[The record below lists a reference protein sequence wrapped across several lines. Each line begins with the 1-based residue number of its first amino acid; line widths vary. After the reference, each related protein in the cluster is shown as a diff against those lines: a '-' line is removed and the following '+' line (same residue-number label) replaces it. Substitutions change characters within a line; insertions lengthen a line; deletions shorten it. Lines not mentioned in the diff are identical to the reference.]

1 MKAIVFH
8 GIGDIRLDDVPEPTM
23 QDPKDAI
30 LRVTASAICGTDL
43 HMVRGTEEQMQ
54 PGTILGHEAIG
65 IVERVGPEVKNIK
78 VGDRVVV
85 TSSISCGYCENCKA
99 RRYDLCLNANPNGPR
114 GVSAFFGGP
123 KPSGA
128 FNGLQAEKARIPYAD
143 NVLMKLPDSI
153 PDDQAIMLS
162 DILPTAYYGADLAQI
177 KSGNVVA
184 IFGCGPVGL
193 LTILCAQYMGAGRI
207 FAIDNNE
214 SRLAKARE
222 LGAEV
227 INYEKEDPVM
237 TIKKLTDQIGADRVI
252 DCVGVDANRPHGGI
266 IQQAKALMQSKT
278 FHQEKQ
284 QVEKEQNPQ
293 GDNWHPGDAP
303 SQALMWEAQA
313 VAKAGTIALIGVYP
327 ETVEVFP
334 LGIAMNK
341 NVTVTMGHCPHR
353 KYLAELISIVDNKM
367 MDPSRILTEKEPLT
381 SVIDAYKAFDERQ
394 PGWIK
399 VKLEPEMIT
408 QATSGTTGTQTAS

>member
-1 MKAIVFH
+1 MKAVVFH
-8 GIGDIRLDDVPEPTM
+8 GIGDIRLEDVPEPTM

-30 LRVTASAICGTDL
+30 IRVTKSAICGTDL
-43 HMVRGTEEQMQ
+43 HMVRGTEAGME

-65 IVERVGPEVKNIK
+65 IVERVGPEVKMVK
-78 VGDRVVV
+78 PGDRVVV
-85 TSSISCGYCENCKA
+85 TSSITCGYCGNCKLG
-99 RRYDLCLNANPNGPR
+99 RYDLCLNANPNGPR
-114 GVSAFFGGP
+114 GVSAIFGGP
-123 KPSGA
+123 KMSGA

-177 KSGNVVA
+177 KSGNTVA

-193 LTILCAQYMGAGRI
+193 LTILCAQYMSAGMI

-227 INYEKEDPVM
+227 INYDKEDPVM
-237 TIKKLTDQIGADRVI
+237 TIKKLTGQIGVDRVI
-252 DCVGVDANRPHGGI
+252 DAVGVDANRPHGGI
-266 IQQAKALMQSKT
+266 IQQVKSTMMSKT
-278 FHQEKQ
+278 FKREKQ
-284 QVEKEQNPQ
+284 KVEKEQNPQ

-303 SQALMWEAQA
+303 SQALMWEGQA
-313 VAKAGTIALIGVYP
+313 VAKAGTIAIIGVYP

-334 LGIAMNK
+334 LGITMNK

-353 KYLAELISIVDNKM
+353 KYLAELISLVDNKM
-367 MDPSRILTEKEPLT
+367 MDPSRILTQKEPLT
-381 SVIDAYKAFDERQ
+381 SVIEAYETFDQRTD
-394 PGWIK
+394 GWIK
-399 VKLEPEMIT
+399 VQLVPT
-408 QATSGTTGTQTAS
+408 TSQSTTGTQTTHM

>member
-1 MKAIVFH
+1 MKAVVFH
-8 GIGDIRLDDVPEPTM
+8 GIGDIRLEDVPEPTI

-30 LRVTASAICGTDL
+30 LRVTKSAICGTDL
-43 HMVRGTEEQMQ
+43 HMVRGTEAGME

-65 IVERVGPEVKNIK
+65 IVERVGPEVKNVK
-78 VGDRVVV
+78 AGDRVVV
-85 TSSISCGYCENCKA
+85 TSSITCGYCDNCKEG
-99 RRYDLCLNANPNGPR
+99 RYDLCLNANPNGPR

-177 KSGNVVA
+177 KSGNTVA

-193 LTILCAQYMGAGRI
+193 LTILCAQYMSAGII

-227 INYEKEDPVM
+227 INYDKEDPVM
-237 TIKKLTDQIGADRVI
+237 TIKKLTDQIGVDRVI
-252 DCVGVDANRPHGGI
+252 DAVGVDANRPHGGI
-266 IQQAKALMQSKT
+266 IQQVKSTMMSKT
-278 FHQEKQ
+278 FKQEKQ

-303 SQALMWEAQA
+303 SQALMWEVQA
-313 VAKAGTIALIGVYP
+313 VAKAGTVAIIGVYP

-334 LGIAMNK
+334 LGFAMNK

-353 KYLAELISIVDNKM
+353 KYLPELISIVDNKM
-367 MDPSRILTEKEPLT
+367 MDPSRILTQHEPLI
-381 SVIDAYKAFDERQ
+381 SAIEAYQIFDQRTD
-394 PGWIK
+394 GWIK
-399 VKLEPEMIT
+399 VELDPMSAQIP
-408 QATSGTTGTQTAS
+408 TGTQSAQTA